1 MGRGRADCLPFTGR
15 GYVGAT
21 GDEDDSRRL
30 WMGCLRGSVSATS
43 RASVGI
49 PSYQGHMIKCIKF
62 RIGSAHASS

>member
-1 MGRGRADCLPFTGR
+1 MGRGRADGLPFTGR

-21 GDEDDSRRL
+21 GDEEDSRRL

-49 PSYQGHMIKCIKF
+49 PSYQERVIKCIKL
-62 RIGSAHASS
+62 RTGSAHASS